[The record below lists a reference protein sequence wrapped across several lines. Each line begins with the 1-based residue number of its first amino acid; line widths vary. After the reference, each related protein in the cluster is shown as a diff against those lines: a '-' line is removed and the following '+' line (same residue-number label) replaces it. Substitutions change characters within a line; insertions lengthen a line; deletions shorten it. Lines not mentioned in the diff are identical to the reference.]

1 MTMHAMHSTPPASI
15 RMKITM
21 PPATLAAMTTL
32 SVFELLNSIVGGI
45 VGSENCRKF
54 ISDSLLS

>member
-1 MTMHAMHSTPPASI
+1 MHAMHSTPPASI

-32 SVFELLNSIVGGI
+32 SVFELGLLNSIVGGI
-45 VGSENCRKF
+45 VGSENYRKN
-54 ISDSLLS
+54 I